1 MIYLATILGILLCFS
16 IYKNIKFGLTIIR
29 LEDTIEECLD
39 VIDEKYNTMSEV
51 LKRPLFYDSPEV
63 KSVVS
68 DIRSVRDS
76 LHSVALALT
85 KNIENIEQETE

>member
-1 MIYLATILGILLCFS
+1 MIYLATILGILLFFS
-16 IYKNIKFGLTIIR
+16 VYKNVKLGLTIIR
-29 LEDTIEECLD
+29 LEDSIEECLD

-63 KSVVS
+63 KSVVK
-68 DIRSVRDS
+68 DISEVRDS
-76 LHSVALALT
+76 LHAVALALT